1 MDHQE
6 QHHLKHQK
14 EREHKKQEHLRHERQ
29 GAKARRFHPAWIV
42 VVGVALSLAAMLIWT
57 LFVS

>member
-14 EREHKKQEHLRHERQ
+14 EREHKKHEHLVHERQ
-29 GAKARRFHPAWIV
+29 SEGSRRFHPAWIIV
-42 VVGVALSLAAMLIWT
+42 LGAVLALVAMVIWMLFLS
-57 LFVS
+57 